1 MPCVVRRSH
10 CRRLR
15 AVRRPSRGAA
25 LVEFAI
31 AAPPLLLLAMLV
43 IEATHWQLAWQRT
56 YVALVEAARAGAL
69 HHGHPEVIARAFAS
83 HAGADAAG
91 VPPTQDGGPAH
102 GWRIAI
108 LQPAPEAI
116 RAHARAG
123 LRVPGAAGRIAASND
138 YQAEHH
144 ASRGAIAGHTIYDAN
159 TLWLRL
165 TYPHR
170 PLAPLTRTLL
180 RTVADAAGP
189 CSRPWLAKG
198 LLALRLEL
206 RIEMQS
212 HPVDWH
218 AAPAVRHEAVGY
230 GEEGCNGKP
239 P

>member
-1 MPCVVRRSH
+1 M
-10 CRRLR
+10 
-15 AVRRPSRGAA
+15 
-25 LVEFAI
+25 EFAI

-108 LQPAPEAI
+108 LQPAPEAV

-189 CSRPWLAKG
+189 CARPWLAKG

-230 GEEGCNGKP
+230 GAEGCNGKP